1 MNYQSFKS
9 LITAYHIINSDI
21 ENKNIEI
28 EIYNKEKINIIL
40 NNRIIKYFKNLDI
53 SIIEIKELDIINN
66 KDIKYI
72 KYDLN
77 YKEGYEQYKLIEI
90 ICLQYPGGGNLKAQ
104 IGNIKNII
112 NDYEFEHDIPTE
124 EGSSGSPII
133 IPNIK
138 KVIGIHTSGDIKKK
152 INIGTFIGEIF
163 NENNNNINI
172 KHNKIDEKYI
182 LNLSRKYLGNEGIQ
196 ILIKYENIIQL
207 NLSYNKISDIKVLE
221 NVKFDKLE
229 ILNLGENNISNIQS
243 IISKL
248 KFKEKIRY

>member
-1 MNYQSFKS
+1 MGADSPNKEEDKSKYTRKELLLGRKAVDFELVDELRKSVCKIKYKINEQDYVYGTGFFMNYQSFKS
-9 LITAYHIINSDI
+9 LITAYHIINPDI

-104 IGNIKNII
+104 IGNIINII

-124 EGSSGSPII
+124 QGSSGSPII
-133 IPNIK
+133 IPSIK

-163 NENNNNINI
+163 NENNNNINK

-182 LNLSRKYLGNEGIQ
+182 LNLK
-196 ILIKYENIIQL
+196 
-207 NLSYNKISDIKVLE
+207 
-221 NVKFDKLE
+221 
-229 ILNLGENNISNIQS
+229 
-243 IISKL
+243 
-248 KFKEKIRY
+248 